1 MKTPMLPYFK
11 LTIND
16 DDETGVYT
24 NAFVDEPAHQKYMHA
39 FGAQKKKRY
48 FQDDEKRMVVGVMM
62 SADTPIYRQADDD
75 HPEHYVIFD
84 AATISKIRLKFH
96 RNNFGNEVNQM
107 HNAELK
113 IEEGVFMVDS
123 YSIEVN
129 NGPSAPEVFKD
140 QNLKPGTWISSYRI
154 DNDEIWNKVKNG
166 TFKGFSVE
174 GYFESTQI
182 EVKKKFK
189 AARGSF
195 GTIQEVTKWDVHVDQ
210 DSFEVGTELT
220 TSYTAEDGE
229 VFVNKIPDG
238 EYMLEDG
245 QSILVDSDGVIR
257 QIFNKNSKMKN
268 AKSSKSWYQNLF
280 GGEHKFVELTA
291 ADNTVLSYEGELAEG
306 TEIFVMAD
314 GDQTP
319 APEGTYQ
326 VELNGEDS
334 IITVDSNGLVT
345 AIEVVPQDVEMSK
358 ELKEFMVEFKANQ
371 DAQIEELTDIIAQ
384 QGIKINAMESALAS
398 KFNIQPLKVEDTKQT
413 AHWSEYLKHKNN

>member
-1 MKTPMLPYFK
+1 LNQHK
-11 LTIND
+11 L
-16 DDETGVYT
+16 
-24 NAFVDEPAHQKYMHA
+24 K
-39 FGAQKKKRY
+39 
-48 FQDDEKRMVVGVMM
+48 
-62 SADTPIYRQADDD
+62 
-75 HPEHYVIFD
+75 
-84 AATISKIRLKFH
+84 L
-96 RNNFGNEVNQM
+96 
-107 HNAELK
+107 
-113 IEEGVFMVDS
+113 
-123 YSIEVN
+123 
-129 NGPSAPEVFKD
+129 
-140 QNLKPGTWISSYRI
+140 
-154 DNDEIWNKVKNG
+154 
-166 TFKGFSVE
+166 
-174 GYFESTQI
+174 
-182 EVKKKFK
+182 
-189 AARGSF
+189 
-195 GTIQEVTKWDVHVDQ
+195 
-210 DSFEVGTELT
+210 TELT